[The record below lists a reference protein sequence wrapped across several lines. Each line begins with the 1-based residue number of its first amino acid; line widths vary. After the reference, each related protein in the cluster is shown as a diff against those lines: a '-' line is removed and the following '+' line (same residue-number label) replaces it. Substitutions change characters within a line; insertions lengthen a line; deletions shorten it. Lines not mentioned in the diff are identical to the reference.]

1 MIAQLLGRRSAS
13 LLNRLKVA
21 GSNPEHRIFF
31 LCVCFVVVVV
41 VVVVVIV
48 IVIVIV
54 EAEQLLVI
62 SFFKTQPQ
70 FSCISLA
77 RDGLGSS
84 YAALCHPPF
93 SNSGW

>member
-1 MIAQLLGRRSAS
+1 MRHCLTVSRS
-13 LLNRLKVA
+13 LFQIRNT
-21 GSNPEHRIFF
+21 EIFF
-31 LCVCFVVVVV
+31 LFVCFV

-48 IVIVIV
+48 IV
-54 EAEQLLVI
+54 EAEQPLVI

-77 RDGLGSS
+77 RDGFGSS